1 MKNIRRY
8 IIMIKIDLTTQNK
21 EVVLNP
27 KEDKNKIMELMQW
40 LRDLKENSWQEY
52 SNTNK
57 NKYWDI
63 CKSAMNDLTELRERF
78 HDIWIEVLNNNPT
91 EIKYI

>member
-1 MKNIRRY
+1 
-8 IIMIKIDLTTQNK
+8 MIEIDLTTQNK
-21 EVVLNP
+21 QIQLNP

>member
-1 MKNIRRY
+1 
-8 IIMIKIDLTTQNK
+8 MIKIELTTQNK
-21 EVVLNP
+21 EVILNP
-27 KEDKNKIMELMQW
+27 KDDKNKIIELMQW

-52 SNTNK
+52 TSTNK

-63 CKSAMNDLTELRERF
+63 CKSAMNDLTELRQRF
-78 HDIWIEVLNNNPT
+78 HDIWLEVIKNNPK